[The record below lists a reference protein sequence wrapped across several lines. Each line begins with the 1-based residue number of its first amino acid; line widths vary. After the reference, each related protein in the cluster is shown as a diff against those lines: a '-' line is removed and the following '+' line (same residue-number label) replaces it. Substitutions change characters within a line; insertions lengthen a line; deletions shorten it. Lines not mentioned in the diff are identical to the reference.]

1 MSRLRRHHRR
11 GLMECRHHPHLHR
24 RSIPRLRHRHRRPTR
39 YRLRHRCQANPPCRC
54 LPSCRFRPIHQRFGL
69 LRRLRRPG
77 PRFLRWQSCC
87 RLHHPRRQ
95 PSLRFRHHHRQ
106 PLVDR
111 LAPSMSVGRW
121 PLRPTLRQRDQSR
134 SRRRHRSRRFAQSRS
149 FPARQHK
156 QKAKLGCS

>member
-1 MSRLRRHHRR
+1 MSRHRRHRRR
-11 GLMECRHHPHLHR
+11 GQMECRLHQLRHR
-24 RSIPRLRHRHRRPTR
+24 RSIPRLRRRHRRQRR
-39 YRLRHRCQANPPCRC
+39 YLLHHRCPANPPCRC
-54 LPSCRFRPIHQRFGL
+54 LPSYRFLPNRLRFGL

-95 PSLRFRHHHRQ
+95 PSLRFRRRHRQ

-111 LAPSMSVGRW
+111 LAPWTSAGRW